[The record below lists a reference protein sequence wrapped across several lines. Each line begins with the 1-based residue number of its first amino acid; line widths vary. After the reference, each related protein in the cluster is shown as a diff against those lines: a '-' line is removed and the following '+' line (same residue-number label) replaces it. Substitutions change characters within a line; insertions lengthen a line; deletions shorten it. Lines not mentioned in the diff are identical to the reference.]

1 MNRKFS
7 DIIDNYNVII
17 ALLIANAKV
26 KTKMQH
32 CVLSDSYLLK
42 IYLLLNFSM
51 IHLASKSAFSDKSF
65 YGISSA
71 IFEPSRGASICSILN
86 SELA

>member
-17 ALLIANAKV
+17 AFLIANAKV
-26 KTKMQH
+26 KMQH
-32 CVLSDSYLLK
+32 RVLSISYLLK
-42 IYLLLNFSM
+42 IHFLLKFSM
-51 IHLASKSAFSDKSF
+51 IHLASKSALSEICF

-71 IFEPSRGASICSILN
+71 IFEPS
-86 SELA
+86 

>member
-17 ALLIANAKV
+17 AFLIANAKV
-26 KTKMQH
+26 KIKMQH
-32 CVLSDSYLLK
+32 SILSNSYLLK
-42 IYLLLNFSM
+42 IHFLLKFSM
-51 IHLASKSAFSDKSF
+51 IHLASKSAFSEKSF

-86 SELA
+86 SGLA